1 LKKGEH
7 SKYGV
12 YSKKNQNG
20 GSLMKDYTG
29 KTIFV
34 GMDVHKKT
42 YSVTAICDGAIIKRD
57 TLKADP
63 HDLIAYLKK
72 RFGSGK
78 IKTAYEAGF
87 CGFHLHRTLEA
98 AGIENIVVHA
108 AGIETS
114 NNRVKTDKRD
124 SLKIAAHLSEGK
136 LRSVYIPTVE
146 REDDRTVTR
155 LRDTFCKERSRIGN
169 QIKSLLFLHGLIS
182 ADNKKKVSLAWIKS
196 LSEFEMTPGVKFAV
210 EMFAAMWLEFDAKIK
225 EIDRK
230 IKEQAIKDS
239 AIDKVYQT
247 VSGIGCTS
255 ARVLAN
261 ELGDLQQ
268 FKNERQLFSY
278 IGVTP
283 CEHSSGEHTRQ
294 GHITKQGKPIVR
306 KILVQAAW
314 VAIRYD
320 KELQIIYERIA
331 AKSGPKRAIVAI
343 ARRLIGRIR
352 ACFRTGELY
361 EAQKVER
368 PTLKFKKMPQTKKKR
383 VQEHKVAA

>member
-1 LKKGEH
+1 
-7 SKYGV
+7 
-12 YSKKNQNG
+12 
-20 GSLMKDYTG
+20 MKDYTG

-42 YSVTAICDGAIIKRD
+42 YSVTAICDGIIVKRD
-57 TLKADP
+57 TLKAEP
-63 HDLIAYLKK
+63 QGLISYLKK

-114 NNRVKTDKRD
+114 NSRVKTDKRD
-124 SLKIAAHLSEGK
+124 SLKIAVHLSEGK

-146 REDDRTVTR
+146 QEDNRTVTR

-169 QIKSLLFLHGLIS
+169 QIKSLLFLQGLIP
-182 ADNKKKVSLAWIKS
+182 ADNKKKVSLKWIKS
-196 LSEFEMTPGVKFAV
+196 LSQFEMMSGFRIAI
-210 EMFAAMWLEFDAKIK
+210 EAFAAMWIEFDTKIK
-225 EIDRK
+225 EIDLE
-230 IKEQAIKDS
+230 IKKQAIKDK
-239 AIDKVYQT
+239 AIDAVYQAA
-247 VSGIGCTS
+247 SGIGGTS

-268 FKNERQLFSY
+268 FKNERELSSY
-278 IGVTP
+278 IGFTP
-283 CEHSSGEHTRQ
+283 SEHSSGEHTRQ

-306 KILVQAAW
+306 KILVQASW

-320 KELQIIYERIA
+320 KELQAIYERIA
-331 AKSGPKRAIVAI
+331 AKSGAKRAIVAV

-361 EAQKVER
+361 VVQKVER
-368 PTLKFKKMPQTKKKR
+368 PTLKFKKLPQTKKQNARNFKLI
-383 VQEHKVAA
+383 A